1 MWGLTALR
9 LASYPI
15 VPFTATA
22 YTDKLQGYLES
33 LSEAALGMVDG
44 DANEVKKRINLDP
57 LERAIAEL
65 AKYAK
70 KLDKKANELKKSPC
84 HRTCYLCG
92 ALCISRPRKVEIDRV
107 NEAYLQ
113 FERIFIGKGLP
124 GRPIYKHVVYAP
136 GIWRGYE
143 GLTFPSIRE
152 AITCH
157 RWQEAREQ
165 IKEITYLLNKATSKA
180 LL

>member
-9 LASYPI
+9 LASYPV
-15 VPFTATA
+15 VPFRASA
-22 YTDKLQGYLES
+22 YTDKLRSYVES
-33 LSEAALGMVDG
+33 LREAALEMVDG
-44 DANEVKKRINLDP
+44 DVNEINKRINLDP

-65 AKYAK
+65 SRYAK
-70 KLDKKANELKKSPC
+70 KLDEKADELVKSPG
-84 HRTCYLCG
+84 HRICYLWRT
-92 ALCISRPRKVEIDRV
+92 LCISRPRKVEIDQV
-107 NEAYLQ
+107 NEEYLL
-113 FERIFIGKGLP
+113 FERIFIGRGLP

-136 GIWRGYE
+136 GIWQGYE

-152 AITCH
+152 AITGH

-165 IKEITYLLNKATSKA
+165 IKEITHLLNKATSKT